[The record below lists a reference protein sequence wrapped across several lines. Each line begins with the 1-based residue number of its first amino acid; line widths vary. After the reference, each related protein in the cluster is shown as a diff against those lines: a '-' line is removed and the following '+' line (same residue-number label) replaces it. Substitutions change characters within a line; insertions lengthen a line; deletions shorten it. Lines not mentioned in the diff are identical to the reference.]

1 MKGYTGEGFLS
12 EGKRLGGRKIPLDEA
27 RRVARAAAERR
38 RTLSAGSGQKLGGA
52 PLLKGSDV
60 RRIIADAAQ
69 RRIDVTKGCASGSS
83 EGEKLAEE
91 ASRNGFRTKAEEDD
105 ANERAIMEAYIEMLQ
120 EEERAKWGSLYVPP
134 SQRNPA
140 GPRGNVYPNAPPP
153 IPEHS
158 KPRRQLISTT
168 RTLSDSGPD
177 KAKATNDESVNA
189 QWSCPTCTLDNP
201 PTYLCC
207 DACGSERPAPS
218 LAAHSRLVQNSA
230 SNNTKR
236 SLPKSRNNV
245 PSDSSSSRVLSFR
258 KDTLE
263 TVAALENSRSKR
275 PLGWL
280 CHICGAFMETEW
292 WTCSA
297 CGTMKANS

>member
-1 MKGYTGEGFLS
+1 M
-12 EGKRLGGRKIPLDEA
+12 DEA
-27 RRVARAAAERR
+27 RRVARAAAEQRR
-38 RTLSAGSGQKLGGA
+38 ALSAGSGQKLGGT

-60 RRIIADAAQ
+60 RRVIADAAQ

-83 EGEKLAEE
+83 EGEELAEE

-105 ANERAIMEAYIEMLQ
+105 ANERAIMEAYIEMVQ
-120 EEERAKWGSLYVPP
+120 EDERSKWGSLYVPP

-140 GPRGNVYPNAPPP
+140 GPRGNVYPNAPP

-158 KPRRQLISTT
+158 KPRRQLLSTT
-168 RTLSDSGPD
+168 RTLNDSPSNEAVVESDD
-177 KAKATNDESVNA
+177 A

-207 DACGSERPAPS
+207 DACGSERPSPS
-218 LAAHSRLVQNSA
+218 LATQSRLVQNTAPST
-230 SNNTKR
+230 TKR
-236 SLPKSRNNV
+236 SLSKSQKTD
-245 PSDSSSSRVLSFR
+245 SDSSHSRVLSFK
-258 KDTLE
+258 KDTSE
-263 TVAALENSRSKR
+263 TVAAWESSRSKR

-280 CHICGAFMETEW
+280 CHVCGAFMETEW

-297 CGTMKANS
+297 CGTMKVES